1 MIDKYK
7 TSIKNAQDKKEII
20 GKSKLKIKKLPYMI
34 VIDQK
39 RKEYSK
45 IFDVMN
51 Y

>member
-7 TSIKNAQDKKEII
+7 TSIKSAQDKKEII

-34 VIDQK
+34 VINQK